1 MGRALVDANVVVGL
15 YRPDDSLHTKA
26 VKLVTDLKNNGWEL
40 VITNLLK
47 QEIAT
52 VLSFRVGM
60 NLAKK
65 FLKDYLDLIDTEIVV
80 DEDVE
85 KNAWKIFEEQNK
97 RGTSFVDCANM
108 AVIEKYKL
116 NGIVTFDEF
125 YPEKLMVQ

>member
-15 YRPDDSLHTKA
+15 YRLDDSLHIKA
-26 VKLVTDLKNNGWEL
+26 VKLVTDLRSNGWEL

-60 NLAKK
+60 SLAKK

-85 KNAWKIFEEQNK
+85 KNAWKIFENQNK

-108 AVIEKYKL
+108 AVVEKYKL

-125 YPEKLMVQ
+125 YPKKLMVQ